1 MGGVEGKAFR
11 ERREASGKSLEE
23 VSRELRISRRYLQ
36 GIESGEYSGWPPKV
50 FSAGFIRAYAS
61 YLGLDPEPVLSEY
74 YRHLQDRSEPVPTQI
89 VQPQWV
95 ERERRKGSR
104 RNVWLSA
111 TAAVLLLGVFL
122 AWLSVRLAPKV
133 PSGTEPVPPPPL
145 QAPAPVPE
153 EPPAVPAP
161 KALPA
166 PEGTPGGNAAP
177 PTGPATTVV
186 GGTGPV
192 TAPYQLF
199 LEANERTWLMYSR
212 DGREPV
218 DVTLYPGDRL
228 SIQAEQSLYLKVGN
242 AGGVVATL
250 NGTLLPP
257 FGEKGEVKEFRAG
270 R

>member
-1 MGGVEGKAFR
+1 MGGGEGKVFR

-23 VSRELRISRRYLQ
+23 ISRELRVSRRYLQ
-36 GIESGEYSGWPPKV
+36 GIEAGDYSGWPPKV

-61 YLGLDPEPVLSEY
+61 YLGLDPEPALSEY
-74 YRHLQDRSEPVPTQI
+74 YRYLQERKEPEPQQI

-122 AWLSVRLAPKV
+122 SWLSGRIAPRV
-133 PSGTEPVPPPPL
+133 PPGTEPVSPPPV
-145 QAPAPVPE
+145 QAPGPVPG
-153 EPPAVPAP
+153 EPSAVPGP
-161 KALPA
+161 KAVPSRDRPA
-166 PEGTPGGNAAP
+166 DGREAAP
-177 PTGPATTVV
+177 PGPATTVV

-199 LEANERTWLMYSR
+199 LEANERTWLLYSR
-212 DGREPV
+212 DGGEPV
-218 DVTLYPGDRL
+218 DVTLFPGDRL
-228 SIQAEQSLYLKVGN
+228 SIQAERALYLKIGN
-242 AGGVVATL
+242 AGGVYGTL
-250 NGTLLPP
+250 NGTRLPP

-270 R
+270 P